1 MEIKIEKIKT
11 DRIEMQYFRFGKEN
25 AQPAAIIP
33 GISLMSV
40 MPYANAIARQY
51 RDLASDFN
59 IYVFDKNSDIKKG
72 YSISDMADDSAE
84 VFDILNLKSVNIY
97 GVSLGGMISQT
108 IAAKRKD
115 LVNSIVL
122 CSTASRLS
130 ENSLQIV
137 NEWIKLAKE
146 KNMSELMDSFARNIY
161 SEKFYLKNKAVF
173 PEFGKMATDKDIE
186 NFIILA
192 EAIDSLTDMT
202 GNIKC
207 PAFVI
212 GAENDKIFSA
222 ESSVEL
228 AEKLNAEYYIYKE
241 YGHAVYDEAKDCPQK
256 AGDFFRRFL

>member
-1 MEIKIEKIKT
+1 MSPKSDFAHV
-11 DRIEMQYFRFGKEN
+11 DRIIQHQLDKVRGEPGDRIVLAGLLDKTVPIQIRSN
-25 AQPAAIIP
+25 AVDPVI
-33 GISLMSV
+33 
-40 MPYANAIARQY
+40 
-51 RDLASDFN
+51 RD
-59 IYVFDKNSDIKKG
+59 G
-72 YSISDMADDSAE
+72 DDTAE

-130 ENSLQIV
+130 ENSLKII